1 MARRLG
7 AREEWI
13 AAVRPETPECEDAGS
28 GSEEGL
34 EPGWRAALR
43 YAELVTDSGHA
54 VGDLEYEGLSQHW
67 SDANILEITLVAGL
81 FSYFNRVNDA
91 LRVEVTE

>member
-7 AREEWI
+7 ATEAWI
-13 AAVRPETPECEDAGS
+13 AAVRPETPEREDARS

-34 EPGWRAALR
+34 EPGWVAALR
-43 YAELVTDSGHA
+43 YAELVTESGHA
-54 VGDLEYEGLSQHW
+54 VDDKDYEGLSYHW
-67 SDANILEITLVAGL
+67 SDAHILEITLVAGL

-91 LRVEVTE
+91 LRVEVTR